1 MKTLALAVAAS
12 ALIALAGGQA
22 FAKPVH
28 VQKTAKLTIVMH
40 DPGCHWF
47 SIGGKLKTTASVA
60 GPVKVANYDEAALK
74 VAGAGAVKTIRV
86 GKQLLLGKGHYVIT
100 MVGQASDDNH
110 LKLTVS

>member
-1 MKTLALAVAAS
+1 MKTLALAVALAAS
-12 ALIALAGGQA
+12 VALAGGQA

-28 VQKTAKLTIVMH
+28 AKSAALTVVMH

-47 SIGGKLKTTASVA
+47 TIAGKFKTSASVT
-60 GPVKVANYDEAALK
+60 GPVKVANYDEAALR
-74 VAGAGAVKTIRV
+74 VVGAGAVRKIPV
-86 GKQLLLGKGHYVIT
+86 GKKITLGRGHYLIT

>member
-1 MKTLALAVAAS
+1 MKALTLALAVAA
-12 ALIALAGGQA
+12 LVALAGGQA
-22 FAKPVH
+22 FAGPAH
-28 VQKTAKLTIVMH
+28 AKTAQLTVVMH

-47 SIGGKLKTTASVA
+47 SISGKFRTTASVA

-74 VAGAGAVKTIRV
+74 VVGAGAVKKIPV
-86 GKQLLLGKGHYVIT
+86 GKKVLLGRGHYVIT

>member
-1 MKTLALAVAAS
+1 MKVLTLAIAAA

-28 VQKTAKLTIVMH
+28 AKSATLTIVMH
-40 DPGCHWF
+40 DPGCHSF
-47 SIGGKLKTTASVA
+47 SIAGKFKTSAKVA
-60 GPVKVANYDEAALK
+60 GPVKVANYDEATLK
-74 VAGAGAVKTIRV
+74 VVGAGAVEKIPV
-86 GKQLLLGKGHYVIT
+86 GKKIVLGRGHYVIT